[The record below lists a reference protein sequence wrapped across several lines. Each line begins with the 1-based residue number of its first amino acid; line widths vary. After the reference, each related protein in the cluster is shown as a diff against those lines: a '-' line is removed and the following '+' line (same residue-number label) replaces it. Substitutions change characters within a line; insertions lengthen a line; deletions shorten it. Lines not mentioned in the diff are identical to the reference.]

1 MPSFMDDPIDKY
13 KTKEE
18 NPTENEN
25 EMEKYNAS

>member
-1 MPSFMDDPIDKY
+1 MDDPIDKY

-25 EMEKYNAS
+25 EMEKYNASW